1 MLLDTQ
7 QVTGR
12 WRGAFCYPTRG
23 QSIESTTLLNND
35 QLLHVQTLRKS
46 PLPPILVIDPN
57 FIEIDK

>member
-1 MLLDTQ
+1 MLLDTE
-7 QVTGR
+7 VTGR
-12 WRGAFCYPTRG
+12 WRGAFYYPTQG

-35 QLLHVQTLRKS
+35 QLLLVQTLRKS